1 MTSRNELRRHLR
13 IIRQNTNIAGNFWT
27 IFPGTARNLLQQR
40 LAGADAVGLYLA
52 VGSEVDVQPLF
63 DDVAKAG
70 AIAALPRVP
79 GRGSSMTFHRWSQGD
94 ALEKADFGF
103 QQPLPDAPP
112 ITPDIF
118 IVPLLGFD
126 AALNRLGQ
134 GAGHYDRY
142 FSRVPKGLKIGIA
155 WSAQQVEAL
164 PVEPWDIPLDAV
176 LTEKGWIERLNPAKE
191 Q

>member
-1 MTSRNELRRHLR
+1 M
-13 IIRQNTNIAGNFWT
+13 
-27 IFPGTARNLLQQR
+27 LQKR
-40 LAGADAVGLYLA
+40 LAGAHTVGLYLA
-52 VGSEVDVQPLF
+52 TGSEVDVQPLF
-63 DDVAKAG
+63 GDVAQAG
-70 AIAALPRVP
+70 AIAALPRVT
-79 GRGSSMTFHRWSQGD
+79 GRGDSMTFHRWSPGD
-94 ALEKADFGF
+94 ALEQADFGF
-103 QQPLPDAPP
+103 RQPLSDAPL
-112 ITPDIF
+112 ITPDVL

-142 FSRVPKGLKIGIA
+142 FSRFPKCLKFGIA